1 MSIEYKVIERANPQD
16 RTKKKYYASA
26 NITGRTTT
34 KEMCREVEQLSALSG
49 AEVQGVLYT
58 LAELL
63 PQHLSEGKSVELEGI
78 GTFRISLISRGEAK
92 AEDVDMHTIE
102 GPRII
107 FNPSKAFLNAMQNL
121 RYKKIHP

>member
-1 MSIEYKVIERANPQD
+1 MQ
-16 RTKKKYYASA
+16 
-26 NITGRTTT
+26 
-34 KEMCREVEQLSALSG
+34 EVEQLSALSG

-63 PQHLSEGKSVELEGI
+63 PQHFSEGRSVELEGI

-102 GPRII
+102 GPRIV
-107 FNPSKAFLNAMQNL
+107 FNPSRAFLNAIQNL
-121 RYKKIHP
+121 RCKKIRP